1 MPLYYETTSYN
12 SSLDGT
18 NGTTLL
24 STLPTKKFSFFLY
37 VLMIGWQE
45 SPMAIKKDDLPPF
58 VKVKALLFFYTIWT
72 N

>member
-1 MPLYYETTSYN
+1 
-12 SSLDGT
+12 
-18 NGTTLL
+18 
-24 STLPTKKFSFFLY
+24 
-37 VLMIGWQE
+37 MIGWQE